1 MWVFNK
7 LFFIFFYFCIIFGAE
22 IAFSEEK
29 NLVSKIRFSN
39 NDNGIRIV
47 IDVDNKF
54 KYEIRPLKS
63 PPRIVVDLHNVAFDN
78 NFSFPNPVGIVKGIR
93 FANYSSEISRIVFDL
108 SDSGNIQNRRTIKQ
122 SSGSKRKLSFDIVLE
137 DKISGNELKKASS
150 KRNYTKRKTI
160 ILDPGHGGKDP
171 GTSYP
176 REVSEKDIVL
186 RFARIL
192 KKNLSRNKNYRIY
205 LTREDDRFVSLKD
218 RVDFAKSKNANLF
231 ISIHADA
238 SSIKSTKGF
247 SVYTLSNK
255 GIDKEAEKLAAIENS
270 YVPSKV
276 KYQGNYLKN
285 ALNPRD
291 FYDFKKK
298 LSQAQDDSYVFAGIL
313 IDRVEKKSALLKNP
327 NRYAGFAVLK
337 STDFPSVLVEL
348 GFVTNDYDRKNL
360 RSINWL
366 SGISYQFVDAINT
379 YF

>member
-1 MWVFNK
+1 MWVFK
-7 LFFIFFYFCIIFGAE
+7 KIFYIIFCFCIIFDTE
-22 IAFSEEK
+22 KVFSEDK

-39 NDNGIRIV
+39 SDNGIRIV
-47 IDVDNKF
+47 IDVDSEF

-63 PPRIVVDLHNVAFDN
+63 PPRIVVDLQNVTFDDS
-78 NFSFPNPVGIVKGIR
+78 FSFPNPVGIVKGVR
-93 FANYSSEISRIVFDL
+93 FAKHSSEISRIVFDL
-108 SDSGNIQNRRTIKQ
+108 NDSGNIQNRRTIKQ
-122 SSGSKRKLSFDIVLE
+122 SSGSKRKLSFEIISE
-137 DKISGNELKKASS
+137 DKISDSELRKTSNR
-150 KRNYTKRKTI
+150 RNYSIRKTI

-186 RFARIL
+186 RFSRIL
-192 KKNLSRNKNYRIY
+192 KKNLSRNKNYRVY
-205 LTREDDRFVSLKD
+205 LTREDDSFVSLKD
-218 RVDFAKSKNANLF
+218 RVDFAKSKNADLF

-238 SSIKSTKGF
+238 SSTKSTKGF

-270 YVPSKV
+270 YTESKI
-276 KYQGNYLKN
+276 KYQSNYLKN

-291 FYDFKKK
+291 FYDFKTK

-313 IDRVEKKSALLKNP
+313 IDRVEEKSALLKNP

-360 RSINWL
+360 RSLNWL
-366 SGISYQFVDAINT
+366 SSISYQFVDAINS